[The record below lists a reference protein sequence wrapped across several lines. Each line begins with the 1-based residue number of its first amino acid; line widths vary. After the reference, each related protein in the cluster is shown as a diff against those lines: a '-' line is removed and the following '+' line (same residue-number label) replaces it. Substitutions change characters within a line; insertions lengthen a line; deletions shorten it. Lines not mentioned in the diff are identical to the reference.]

1 MSDLKD
7 YDFIVGFTLFTPKG
21 YKTMYRHFDKLET
34 AKLFASNANIKNN
47 CKIYVDLEF
56 HKDEMKN
63 LIEQNKEL
71 KTITNQFEAYECE
84 APKDSKAK
92 IIIADKFYFN
102 NGYFKNNFI
111 EIDKIKRIFED
122 FEKLLKEGEGN
133 V

>member
-1 MSDLKD
+1 MSDLKE

-21 YKTMYRHFDKLET
+21 FKTMYQHFDKLET
-34 AKLFASNANIKNN
+34 AKLFASNVNIKNN

-63 LIEQNKEL
+63 LIEENKEL
-71 KTITNQFEAYECE
+71 KTITNQYEAYQCE

-111 EIDKIKRIFED
+111 EIDKIKRAFED
-122 FEKLLKEGEGN
+122 FEKLMKEGK
-133 V
+133 

>member
-1 MSDLKD
+1 MPDLKE

-21 YKTMYRHFDKLET
+21 FKTMYRHFDKLET
-34 AKLFASNANIKNN
+34 AKLFASNVNIKNN
-47 CKIYVDLEF
+47 SKIYVDLEF
-56 HKDEMKN
+56 HEDEMKN

-122 FEKLLKEGEGN
+122 FEKLMKEGKEQ
-133 V
+133 